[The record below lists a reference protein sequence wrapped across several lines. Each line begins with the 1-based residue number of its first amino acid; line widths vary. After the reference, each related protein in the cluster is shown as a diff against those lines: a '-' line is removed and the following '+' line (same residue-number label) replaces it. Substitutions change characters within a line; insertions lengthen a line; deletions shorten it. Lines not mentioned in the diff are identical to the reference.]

1 MKARR
6 ATLPSLLGALLLAAS
21 PAFARDEA
29 DAGVGAHAAD
39 AGTGPRKA
47 GAGSRPRAADTGT
60 DPPAA
65 DAPGADPDQEII
77 DHLDELQQMELLQ
90 NLELFDSKAAE
101 ER

>member
-29 DAGVGAHAAD
+29 VGAAQLRTAERARPSGAREDARPHAAD
-39 AGTGPRKA
+39 AGA
-47 GAGSRPRAADTGT
+47 G
-60 DPPAA
+60 PPAA

-90 NLELFDSKAAE
+90 NLELFDPKAE
-101 ER
+101 E